1 MFGGLGHE
9 KKRSTAT
16 RVVTA
21 LSCTAAFMSV
31 ATSETGQNPLPGTRS
46 AFELLASKSERDL
59 SKLAPLLSGRRSPLR
74 G

>member
-9 KKRSTAT
+9 NTRSTAT

-31 ATSETGQNPLPGTRS
+31 ATTEPGQKPLAGTRT

-59 SKLAPLLSGRRSPLR
+59 SKLAPLLSPRSTSL
-74 G
+74 GG

>member
-1 MFGGLGHE
+1 MFGGLGYG

-31 ATSETGQNPLPGTRS
+31 VTAEPGQKPLPGTRT

-59 SKLAPLLSGRRSPLR
+59 KKLAPLLSPRRTSLR

>member
-1 MFGGLGHE
+1 MLGGLEHE
-9 KKRSTAT
+9 KKRSPA

-31 ATSETGQNPLPGTRS
+31 VTTEPGQQPLPGTRA
-46 AFELLASKSERDL
+46 AFELLASKSEWDQE
-59 SKLAPLLSGRRSPLR
+59 KLAPLLSNRRALFR

>member
-9 KKRSTAT
+9 NTRSTAT

-31 ATSETGQNPLPGTRS
+31 ATTEPGQKPLAGTRT
-46 AFELLASKSERDL
+46 AL
-59 SKLAPLLSGRRSPLR
+59 SCSQANQSGTSQNWRHSCLPVARR
-74 G
+74 

>member
-31 ATSETGQNPLPGTRS
+31 VTTQPGQKPLPGTRT

-59 SKLAPLLSGRRSPLR
+59 KKLAPFLSPRRTSL
-74 G
+74 GG

>member
-1 MFGGLGHE
+1 MLGGLEHE
-9 KKRSTAT
+9 KKRSAS

-31 ATSETGQNPLPGTRS
+31 VTTEPGQQPLPGTRG
-46 AFELLASKSERDL
+46 AFELLASKSEWDQE
-59 SKLAPLLSGRRSPLR
+59 KLAPLLSNRRALLR

>member
-31 ATSETGQNPLPGTRS
+31 VTSETGQKPLPGTLT

-59 SKLAPLLSGRRSPLR
+59 KKLAPLLSPRRTSL
-74 G
+74 GG

>member
-9 KKRSTAT
+9 NRRSTAT

-21 LSCTAAFMSV
+21 LSCAAAFMSV
-31 ATSETGQNPLPGTRS
+31 VTTQPGQKPLPGTRT
-46 AFELLASKSERDL
+46 AFELLATKSERDL
-59 SKLAPLLSGRRSPLR
+59 EKLAPLLSTRRSPQR

>member
-9 KKRSTAT
+9 NKRSTAT

-21 LSCTAAFMSV
+21 FSCTAAFMSV
-31 ATSETGQNPLPGTRS
+31 ATTQPDQKPLPGTRT

-59 SKLAPLLSGRRSPLR
+59 EKLAPLFSARRSPSQR
-74 G
+74 

>member
-1 MFGGLGHE
+1 MFGRFVRE
-9 KKRSTAT
+9 NKKSTAT

-21 LSCTAAFMSV
+21 FSCTAAFMSV
-31 ATSETGQNPLPGTRS
+31 VTTEPGQKPLPGTRT

-59 SKLAPLLSGRRSPLR
+59 SKLAPLLSSRRSTLR